1 MGMATVLGVV
11 KWKLKING
19 WYVSNVDA
27 LNDRYISLSEEWLP
41 LMDLSYYF

>member
-19 WYVSNVDA
+19 WYVRNVDA
-27 LNDRYISLSEEWLP
+27 LNGYFSEWR
-41 LMDLSYYF
+41 MVTVNGS